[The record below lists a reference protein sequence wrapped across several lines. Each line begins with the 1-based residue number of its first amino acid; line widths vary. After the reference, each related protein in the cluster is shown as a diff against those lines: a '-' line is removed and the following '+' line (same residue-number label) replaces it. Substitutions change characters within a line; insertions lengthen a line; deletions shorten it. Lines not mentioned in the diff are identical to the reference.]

1 VAYRVELTSGAQRD
15 LSPLPADLLDRVR
28 HRFKDLSENPR
39 LPGARK
45 LKGGSGY
52 LRLRVGD
59 YRILY
64 EVDDATRL
72 LTVARVL
79 HRRDAYR
86 RL

>member
-15 LSPLPADLLDRVR
+15 LSPLPAGVLERVR
-28 HRFKDLSENPR
+28 DRFKDLSENPR
-39 LPGARK
+39 LPGAKK

-52 LRLRVGD
+52 LRFRVGD
-59 YRILY
+59 YRIIY

-72 LTVARVL
+72 VTITRVL

>member
-1 VAYRVELTSGAQRD
+1 MAYRVELTSGAQRD
-15 LSPLPADLLDRVR
+15 LSPLPADVLERVR
-28 HRFKDLSENPR
+28 DRFKDLSENHR
-39 LPGARK
+39 FQGVKK

-52 LRLRVGD
+52 LRRRVGD

-64 EVDDATRL
+64 EVDDGTRL
-72 LTVARVL
+72 VTVARVL

>member
-1 VAYRVELTSGAQRD
+1 MAYRVELTSVARRD
-15 LSPLPADLLDRVR
+15 LSPMEADVLERLRDC
-28 HRFKDLSENPR
+28 FKDLSENP
-39 LPGARK
+39 LFPGVKK

-52 LRLRVGD
+52 LRARAGD

-64 EVDDATRL
+64 EVDDAKRL
-72 LTVARVL
+72 VTIARVL

>member
-1 VAYRVELTSGAQRD
+1 VADRVELTSGAQRD
-15 LSPLPADLLDRVR
+15 LSPLPVDVLDRVR
-28 HRFKDLSENPR
+28 DRFKDLSENPR
-39 LPGARK
+39 IPGAKK

-64 EVDDATRL
+64 EVDDATGL
-72 LTVARVL
+72 VTVARVL

>member
-15 LSPLPADLLDRVR
+15 LSPLSAEVLDRVR
-28 HRFKDLSENPR
+28 NRLKDLSENPR
-39 LPGARK
+39 LPGVKR

-64 EVDDATRL
+64 EVEDATRL
-72 LTVARVL
+72 VTVA
-79 HRRDAYR
+79 
-86 RL
+86 

>member
-1 VAYRVELTSGAQRD
+1 MAYRVELTSSAQRD
-15 LSPLPADLLDRVR
+15 LSPLPSDVLERVR
-28 HRFKDLSENPR
+28 DRFKDFSENPR
-39 LPGARK
+39 LPGAKK

-59 YRILY
+59 YRIIY

-72 LTVARVL
+72 VTVARVL